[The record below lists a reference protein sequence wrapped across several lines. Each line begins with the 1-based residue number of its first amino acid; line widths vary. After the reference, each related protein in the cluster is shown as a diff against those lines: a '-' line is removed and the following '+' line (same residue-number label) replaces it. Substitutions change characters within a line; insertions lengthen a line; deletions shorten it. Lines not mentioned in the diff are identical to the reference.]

1 MSFLR
6 RQMLNPA
13 AWSIQKPQENW
24 FPKRLPIS
32 KSDRA
37 FLLKKFALAGIVLNM
52 LMLVLETEFL
62 NKDRFILR
70 FTEKRQIRPKIMSK
84 LFIISVLF
92 CKATVQKISLILTVL
107 HKLAATKGLELKNQ
121 LKMEPLLAKI
131 TNMSANLKFFGQ
143 TKPNLSAEFR
153 SVW

>member
-1 MSFLR
+1 
-6 RQMLNPA
+6 
-13 AWSIQKPQENW
+13 
-24 FPKRLPIS
+24 
-32 KSDRA
+32 
-37 FLLKKFALAGIVLNM
+37 
-52 LMLVLETEFL
+52 MLVLETEFL

-70 FTEKRQIRPKIMSK
+70 FIEKRQIRPKIMSK
-84 LFIISVLF
+84 LFIILVLF

-143 TKPNLSAEFR
+143 TKPNLSAEFNIHIKFR
-153 SVW
+153 LLLTM